1 MFLQKK
7 DFQKSLTRV
16 CCTMNCIE
24 VAVLNSD
31 SNNTPIWLPYRVIHK
46 SRKDKWKWTKRL
58 KEAIW
63 CIWIVG
69 SEQGGPRPAVVVQN
83 DMGNKHAPTVII
95 APVTSKNKKS
105 NLPTHVKLTSHI
117 LERNS
122 MVLLEQLKTVD
133 KSRIDSYIGTLSDE
147 EMKMID
153 KALRISLAIGRYKKR
168 SV

>member
-1 MFLQKK
+1 MDKAIKRGDL
-7 DFQKSLTRV
+7 V
-16 CCTMNCIE
+16 Y
-24 VAVLNSD
+24 LNFD
-31 SNNTPIWLPYRVIHK
+31 P
-46 SRKDKWKWTKRL
+46 
-58 KEAIW
+58 
-63 CIWIVG
+63 IVG

-133 KSRIDSYIGTLSDE
+133 KSRINSYIGTLSDE

>member
-1 MFLQKK
+1 MRFSTFSWEQ
-7 DFQKSLTRV
+7 
-16 CCTMNCIE
+16 
-24 VAVLNSD
+24 
-31 SNNTPIWLPYRVIHK
+31 
-46 SRKDKWKWTKRL
+46 RKLGD
-58 KEAIW
+58 
-63 CIWIVG
+63 
-69 SEQGGPRPAVVVQN
+69 VVQIT
-83 DMGNKHAPTVII
+83 MGQSPDGSTYSDEPSDYILVQG
-95 APVTSKNKKS
+95 
-105 NLPTHVKLTSHI
+105 KLTSHI

>member
-1 MFLQKK
+1 MKMDKAIKRGDL
-7 DFQKSLTRV
+7 V
-16 CCTMNCIE
+16 Y
-24 VAVLNSD
+24 LNFD
-31 SNNTPIWLPYRVIHK
+31 P
-46 SRKDKWKWTKRL
+46 
-58 KEAIW
+58 
-63 CIWIVG
+63 IVG

-95 APVTSKNKKS
+95 APVTSKKKKS

-153 KALRISLAIGRYKKR
+153 KALRIRLAIGRYKKR

>member
-1 MFLQKK
+1 MKMDKAIKRGDL
-7 DFQKSLTRV
+7 V
-16 CCTMNCIE
+16 Y
-24 VAVLNSD
+24 LNFD
-31 SNNTPIWLPYRVIHK
+31 P
-46 SRKDKWKWTKRL
+46 
-58 KEAIW
+58 
-63 CIWIVG
+63 IVG

-105 NLPTHVKLTSHI
+105 NLPTHVKLASHV

>member
-1 MFLQKK
+1 MDKAIKRGDL
-7 DFQKSLTRV
+7 V
-16 CCTMNCIE
+16 Y
-24 VAVLNSD
+24 LNFD
-31 SNNTPIWLPYRVIHK
+31 P
-46 SRKDKWKWTKRL
+46 
-58 KEAIW
+58 
-63 CIWIVG
+63 IVG

-95 APVTSKNKKS
+95 APVTSKSKKS

>member
-1 MFLQKK
+1 MKMDKAIKRGDL
-7 DFQKSLTRV
+7 V
-16 CCTMNCIE
+16 Y
-24 VAVLNSD
+24 LNFD
-31 SNNTPIWLPYRVIHK
+31 P
-46 SRKDKWKWTKRL
+46 
-58 KEAIW
+58 
-63 CIWIVG
+63 IVG

-95 APVTSKNKKS
+95 APVTSKKKKS

>member
-1 MFLQKK
+1 MKELFTDITLRNGEVKKIKVELEDELAEWLETQPEEVYRDFLL
-7 DFQKSLTRV
+7 FEYKSKCVERKETRR
-16 CCTMNCIE
+16 TQSLDASLSNGFE
-24 VAVLNSD
+24 VPDEDADVHLAVL
-31 SNNTPIWLPYRVIHK
+31 H
-46 SRKDKWKWTKRL
+46 
-58 KEAIW
+58 
-63 CIWIVG
+63 
-69 SEQGGPRPAVVVQN
+69 
-83 DMGNKHAPTVII
+83 
-95 APVTSKNKKS
+95 
-105 NLPTHVKLTSHI
+105 KLTSHI

>member
-1 MFLQKK
+1 MDKAIKRGDL
-7 DFQKSLTRV
+7 V
-16 CCTMNCIE
+16 Y
-24 VAVLNSD
+24 LNFD
-31 SNNTPIWLPYRVIHK
+31 P
-46 SRKDKWKWTKRL
+46 
-58 KEAIW
+58 
-63 CIWIVG
+63 IVG

-95 APVTSKNKKS
+95 APVTSKN

>member
-1 MFLQKK
+1 MDKAIKRGDL
-7 DFQKSLTRV
+7 V
-16 CCTMNCIE
+16 Y
-24 VAVLNSD
+24 LNFD
-31 SNNTPIWLPYRVIHK
+31 P
-46 SRKDKWKWTKRL
+46 
-58 KEAIW
+58 
-63 CIWIVG
+63 IVG

-133 KSRIDSYIGTLSDE
+133 KSRIDSYELSIRADSLLKDE
-147 EMKMID
+147 TGV
-153 KALRISLAIGRYKKR
+153 ISEKVVRCRVFRKIL
-168 SV
+168 

>member
-1 MFLQKK
+1 MKMDKAIKRGDL
-7 DFQKSLTRV
+7 V
-16 CCTMNCIE
+16 Y
-24 VAVLNSD
+24 LNFD
-31 SNNTPIWLPYRVIHK
+31 P
-46 SRKDKWKWTKRL
+46 
-58 KEAIW
+58 
-63 CIWIVG
+63 IVG

-105 NLPTHVKLTSHI
+105 NLTTHVKLTSHI

>member
-1 MFLQKK
+1 MKMDKAIKRGDL
-7 DFQKSLTRV
+7 V
-16 CCTMNCIE
+16 Y
-24 VAVLNSD
+24 LNFD
-31 SNNTPIWLPYRVIHK
+31 P
-46 SRKDKWKWTKRL
+46 
-58 KEAIW
+58 
-63 CIWIVG
+63 IVG

-95 APVTSKNKKS
+95 APVTSKIKKS

>member
-1 MFLQKK
+1 MKELFTDITLRNGEVKKIKVELEDELAEWLETQPEEVYRDFLL
-7 DFQKSLTRV
+7 FEYKSKCVERKETRR
-16 CCTMNCIE
+16 TQSLDASLSNGFE
-24 VAVLNSD
+24 VPDEDADEHLAVL
-31 SNNTPIWLPYRVIHK
+31 H
-46 SRKDKWKWTKRL
+46 
-58 KEAIW
+58 
-63 CIWIVG
+63 
-69 SEQGGPRPAVVVQN
+69 
-83 DMGNKHAPTVII
+83 
-95 APVTSKNKKS
+95 
-105 NLPTHVKLTSHI
+105 KLTSHI

>member
-1 MFLQKK
+1 MKGVYKVRRGDVYYADL
-7 DFQKSLTRV
+7 R
-16 CCTMNCIE
+16 
-24 VAVLNSD
+24 
-31 SNNTPIWLPYRVIHK
+31 PVI
-46 SRKDKWKWTKRL
+46 
-58 KEAIW
+58 
-63 CIWIVG
+63 G
-69 SEQGGPRPAVVVQN
+69 SEQGGVRPVLIIQN
-83 DMGNKHAPTVII
+83 DIGNKHAPTVII
-95 APVTSKNKKS
+95 APITSKNKKS

>member
-1 MFLQKK
+1 MDKAIKRGDL
-7 DFQKSLTRV
+7 V
-16 CCTMNCIE
+16 Y
-24 VAVLNSD
+24 LNFD
-31 SNNTPIWLPYRVIHK
+31 P
-46 SRKDKWKWTKRL
+46 
-58 KEAIW
+58 
-63 CIWIVG
+63 IVG

-95 APVTSKNKKS
+95 APGTSKNKKS
-105 NLPTHVKLTSHI
+105 NLPTPVKLTSHI

-153 KALRISLAIGRYKKR
+153 KALRTSLAIGRYKKR

>member
-1 MFLQKK
+1 MKMDKAIKRGDL
-7 DFQKSLTRV
+7 V
-16 CCTMNCIE
+16 Y
-24 VAVLNSD
+24 LNFD
-31 SNNTPIWLPYRVIHK
+31 P
-46 SRKDKWKWTKRL
+46 
-58 KEAIW
+58 
-63 CIWIVG
+63 IVG

-122 MVLLEQLKTVD
+122 MALLEQLKTVD

>member
-1 MFLQKK
+1 
-7 DFQKSLTRV
+7 
-16 CCTMNCIE
+16 MNCIE
-24 VAVLNSD
+24 DAVLNSD
-31 SNNTPIWLPYRVIHK
+31 SNNTRYGCRIGSYIKAERTNK
-46 SRKDKWKWTKRL
+46 MDKAIKRGDL
-58 KEAIW
+58 VYLNFDP
-63 CIWIVG
+63 IVG

>member
-1 MFLQKK
+1 MKELFTDIKLRNGEVKKIKVELEDELAEWLETQPEEVYRDFLL
-7 DFQKSLTRV
+7 FEYKSKCVERKETRR
-16 CCTMNCIE
+16 TQSLDASLSNGFE
-24 VAVLNSD
+24 VPDEDADVHLAVL
-31 SNNTPIWLPYRVIHK
+31 H
-46 SRKDKWKWTKRL
+46 
-58 KEAIW
+58 
-63 CIWIVG
+63 
-69 SEQGGPRPAVVVQN
+69 
-83 DMGNKHAPTVII
+83 
-95 APVTSKNKKS
+95 
-105 NLPTHVKLTSHI
+105 KLTSHI